1 MISKPI
7 VNSANVSWGSLIASL
22 FALVG
27 SLLVSMQSRR
37 MNPPHTFD
45 RIQTRVD
52 AFVR

>member
-1 MISKPI
+1 MISKPT
-7 VNSANVSWGSLIASL
+7 VNSANVSLGGMIASL

-27 SLLVSMQSRR
+27 SLLVSMQSQR

>member
-1 MISKPI
+1 MISEPT
-7 VNSANVSWGSLIASL
+7 VNRANVSLGGMIASL

-27 SLLVSMQSRR
+27 SLLVSMQSQR
-37 MNPPHTFD
+37 MNPPRPFD